1 MTWLVD
7 TGWFLASTKEVL
19 GPTNRVGRWQRW
31 KLCIGPMTG
40 IPLSKADLLLLLNA
54 HRRGWILTMVSFL
67 EETTPALGKLTA
79 SDFFS
84 LLELKAFLNMDLSS
98 ML

>member
-1 MTWLVD
+1 
-7 TGWFLASTKEVL
+7 
-19 GPTNRVGRWQRW
+19 
-31 KLCIGPMTG
+31 MTG
-40 IPLSKADLLLLLNA
+40 IPLTKADLLIPTAATEHSSQRLDL
-54 HRRGWILTMVSFL
+54 IMVSFL
-67 EETTPALGKLTA
+67 EETTPALGKLIA